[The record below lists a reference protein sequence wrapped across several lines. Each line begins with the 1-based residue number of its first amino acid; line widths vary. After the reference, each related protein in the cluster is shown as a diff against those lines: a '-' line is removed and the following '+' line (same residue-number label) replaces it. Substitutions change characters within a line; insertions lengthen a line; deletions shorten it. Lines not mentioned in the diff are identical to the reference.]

1 MEYIKGRG
9 AQFNQPNSFV
19 KNSIAQEHVEGIDEE
34 INLNQSTRLYEESA
48 RNIVNKVDSPDLG
61 NTHYINPYQG
71 CEHGCIYCY
80 ARNTHQYWGYSA
92 GLDFENKIIVKK
104 NAAQLLEKYFN
115 KKNYKPHV
123 INIAGNTDC
132 YQPAEKELKITRQLL
147 KVFLKYGNPV
157 GLISKNSLILRDI
170 DILQELAKDN
180 LARVMISVTSL
191 NDELRRKMEPRTAS
205 YQKRLKVISTL
216 TEAGIPTGV
225 MLAPI
230 IPGLTNYEIPAIVKQ
245 VAEAG
250 AVKIAYT
257 MVRLNGEVKHIFRD
271 WLVKNY
277 PERAAKI
284 WNQIAETHGGK
295 VNDSQWGRRLKG
307 EGKLADSIKAIFDA
321 SVKKFMSDKNF
332 PDYNFQAFRPGGNLK
347 LF

>member
-1 MEYIKGRG
+1 MDYIKGRG
-9 AQFNQPNSFV
+9 AQFNQPNSFL
-19 KNSIAQEHVEGIDEE
+19 KNQLTIEHIEAIDEPL
-34 INLNQSTRLYEESA
+34 NLNENTQFFEELPK
-48 RNIVNKVDSPDLG
+48 NIVNKVESPDLG

-92 GLDFENKIIVKK
+92 GLDFETKIIVKK
-104 NAAQLLEKYFN
+104 NAPQLLENYFN

-132 YQPAEKELKITRQLL
+132 YQPVEKDLRITRGLL

-157 GLISKNSLILRDI
+157 GLITKNSLILRDL
-170 DILQELAKDN
+170 DLLKELANDN
-180 LARVMISVTSL
+180 LMRVMVSVTSM
-191 NDELRRKMEPRTAS
+191 DEGLRRKMEPRTAS
-205 YQKRLKVISTL
+205 YTKRLHVIASL
-216 TEAGIPTGV
+216 REAGIPTGV

-230 IPGLTNYEIPAIVKQ
+230 IPGLTNHEIPLIVKN

-250 AVKIAYT
+250 ALKIGYT
-257 MVRLNGEVKHIFRD
+257 MVRLNGEVQHLFRD
-271 WLVKNY
+271 WLVKNF
-277 PERAAKI
+277 PDKAAKV

-307 EGKLADSIKAIFDA
+307 DGALADSIKAIFDA
-321 SVKKFMSDKNF
+321 SVKKFMAGREF
-332 PDYNFQAFRPGGNLK
+332 PEYNLQAFRPGANLK